1 MGASLEVSYPP
12 ADGVLRPDVIP
23 HLKVS
28 RFSES
33 LWCCIVVVSQLAS
46 FKAVLEVFRS
56 CDKMK
61 SAGCQKTSSSARQ
74 QQGATCCSWFA
85 FSRLALMTTD
95 VRNGFV

>member
-1 MGASLEVSYPP
+1 MSYPL
-12 ADGVLRPDVIP
+12 ADGALRPDVIP

-33 LWCCIVVVSQLAS
+33 LWCCVVVVSQLAS

-61 SAGCQKTSSSARQ
+61 SAGCQKTSSSACQ
-74 QQGATCCSWFA
+74 LQGATCGSWFA
-85 FSRLALMTTD
+85 FGHLALMTTE